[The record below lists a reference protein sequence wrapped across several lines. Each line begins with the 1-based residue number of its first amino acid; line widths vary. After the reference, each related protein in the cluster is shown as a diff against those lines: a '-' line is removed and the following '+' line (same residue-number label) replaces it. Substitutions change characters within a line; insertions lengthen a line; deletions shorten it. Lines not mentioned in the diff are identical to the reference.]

1 MVPFRHRTN
10 GVCARSGPERQTLTT
25 LWRIFDEHDTLTW
38 HRGSRPAQLSYAAD
52 TYTVRGGR
60 YSTTITTVPDS
71 MRSFGEAG

>member
-10 GVCARSGPERQTLTT
+10 GLCARSGPERQTLTS

-38 HRGSRPAQLSYAAD
+38 HRLARSAQPSYAAD

-60 YSTTITTVPDS
+60 YSTTITTVPVS
-71 MRSFGEAG
+71 MRSLGEEG